1 MAAILQST
9 VKDAGV
15 PVNLTRLAM
24 SASDTLTYNQG
35 NGQVLV
41 LYNTTA
47 SAVTVALAG
56 NAMPAT
62 LQVPGIGGTMS
73 LTGGKSV
80 TVPASGSTVVDL
92 DDIYQYL
99 QGGTVTITN
108 GTGLVAM
115 LYN

>member
-1 MAAILQST
+1 MAAIQQSL

-15 PVNLTRLAM
+15 PVNLTRLTM
-24 SASDTLTYNQG
+24 SASDTLTYQNG
-35 NGQVLV
+35 TGQVLV

-47 SAVTVALAG
+47 SIVTVALTG

-62 LQVPGIGGTMS
+62 LSVPGLGGTVS

-80 TVPASGSTVVDL
+80 SVPASGVTVVDL

-99 QGGTVTITN
+99 AGGNVTITN

>member
-1 MAAILQST
+1 MAAITQST
-9 VKDAGV
+9 VKEAGV

-24 SASDTLTYNQG
+24 SASDTLTYTQG
-35 NGQVLV
+35 AGQVLV

-47 SAVTVALAG
+47 AGVTVAISG

-62 LQVPGIGGTMS
+62 ITVPGVGGTMS
-73 LTGGKSV
+73 LAGGKSV
-80 TVPASGSTVVDL
+80 TVPANGATVVDL

-99 QGGTVTITN
+99 VGGNVTITN

-115 LYN
+115 LYV